1 MPSGEDPSGG
11 SGVLTTAGR
20 NPCRTHPPPTSSL
33 GEAPLLGSVQPRSA
47 ARNFAI
53 YEQGGRVPLALAAS
67 VLALPLSWGEQGR
80 QKIVDPGGGGDPPAK
95 AVQSGVS
102 GPAGSS
108 PLPLRRCP
116 GERSRQPRASQPRRR
131 GSPAVLAGP
140 AECHKRRSKRKGP
153 AEGEAGGPTAHD
165 PRRCPGKGGGHRVA
179 TQRQAGP
186 PLGSD
191 ADDAQSSDDS
201 VQQRWEG
208 LLTGVTPGRPTSLV
222 SA

>member
-1 MPSGEDPSGG
+1 M
-11 SGVLTTAGR
+11 
-20 NPCRTHPPPTSSL
+20 
-33 GEAPLLGSVQPRSA
+33 
-47 ARNFAI
+47 
-53 YEQGGRVPLALAAS
+53 
-67 VLALPLSWGEQGR
+67 
-80 QKIVDPGGGGDPPAK
+80 
-95 AVQSGVS
+95 
-102 GPAGSS
+102 
-108 PLPLRRCP
+108 
-116 GERSRQPRASQPRRR
+116 
-131 GSPAVLAGP
+131 LAGP

-208 LLTGVTPGRPTSLV
+208 LLTGVTQGRPTSLV